1 MLCVYFPS
9 PSLPY
14 AKRKYR
20 QPFFRKEEATAF
32 PHMRNPMCQDAFT
45 PLSCA
50 MQRHSNPLPPED
62 KNKRNLP
69 ARKFHSGLKQRKN
82 GEDGSMR
89 PSDMP
94 PEPRKL
100 FPQKKTTGR
109 YTNAKKRNK
118 EFSMPLARLCLPDG
132 RPAWLRPP
140 RGKPLRIAPLSRHTP
155 RKRTRKAAIRRT
167 LSLSSFILFYASQR
181 YAYYSEGFVRESLNN
196 LK

>member
-1 MLCVYFPS
+1 MLCVYFS
-9 PSLPY
+9 FAFL
-14 AKRKYR
+14 ALC
-20 QPFFRKEEATAF
+20 KEEISATLLSKKGSHRIPAHET
-32 PHMRNPMCQDAFT
+32 PLCKDAFT

-50 MQRHSNPLPPED
+50 MQRHSNPLPPGD

-82 GEDGSMR
+82 EEDGSMR

-94 PEPRKL
+94 PEPRKP
-100 FPQKKTTGR
+100 FPQKKTAGR

-140 RGKPLRIAPLSRHTP
+140 RGKPLRIAPLSQHTP

-181 YAYYSEGFVRESLNN
+181 YAYYSEGFARESLNN